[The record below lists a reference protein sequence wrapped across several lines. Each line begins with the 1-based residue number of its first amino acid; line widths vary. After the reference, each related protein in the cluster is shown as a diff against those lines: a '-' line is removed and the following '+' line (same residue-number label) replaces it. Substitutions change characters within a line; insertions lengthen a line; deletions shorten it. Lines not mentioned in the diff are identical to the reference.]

1 MTGVGLLQTMRGVG
15 LLAVSVSIVGMSGR
29 GVEARPQAGAQVPV
43 VSSDPAAQ
51 RQIEM
56 QLTGAAAVRLDPNAR
71 IAGLSLINRP
81 LRENLDAVAKEGG
94 MTFRYA
100 QGMTGRMSIPSTV
113 TLSDRTV
120 EDALRTALEGHALT
134 FLALGP
140 TTAFIYPDTPADRD
154 RYAASV
160 RVFPIAKAD
169 VGRLV
174 QELNQVLKPTFEG
187 FRAMV
192 LTASDSRTV
201 VVRAIPELMTPIA
214 RWISEHD
221 KD

>member
-1 MTGVGLLQTMRGVG
+1 MTGVGLVQLVRGVA
-15 LLAVSVSIVGMSGR
+15 LLAASMSIVGVTGR
-29 GVEARPQAGAQVPV
+29 AIEAMPQASAQVPV

-81 LRENLDAVAKEGG
+81 LRENLDAVAKEAG

-140 TTAFIYPDTPADRD
+140 KTAFIYPDTPADREK
-154 RYAASV
+154 YTASI
-160 RVFPIAKAD
+160 RVFPVAKANL
-169 VGRLV
+169 GMLT
-174 QELNQVLKPTFEG
+174 QQLNQVIKPTADG
-187 FRAMV
+187 FRPMV
-192 LTASDSRTV
+192 LWAPDSRSL
-201 VVRAIPELMTPIA
+201 VVRAVPEQMAWIA
-214 RWISEHD
+214 TWIAEND
-221 KD
+221 K

>member
-1 MTGVGLLQTMRGVG
+1 MTGVGLVQLVRGVA
-15 LLAVSVSIVGMSGR
+15 LLAASMSIVGVTGR
-29 GVEARPQAGAQVPV
+29 AIEAMPQASAQVPV

-81 LRENLDAVAKEGG
+81 LRENLDAVAKEAG

-140 TTAFIYPDTPADRD
+140 KTAFIYPDTPADREK
-154 RYAASV
+154 YTASI
-160 RVFPIAKAD
+160 RVFPVAKANL
-169 VGRLV
+169 GMLT
-174 QELNQVLKPTFEG
+174 QQLNQVIKPTADG
-187 FRAMV
+187 FRPMV
-192 LTASDSRTV
+192 LWAPDSRSL
-201 VVRAIPELMTPIA
+201 VVRAVPEQMAWIA
-214 RWISEHD
+214 TWIADHD